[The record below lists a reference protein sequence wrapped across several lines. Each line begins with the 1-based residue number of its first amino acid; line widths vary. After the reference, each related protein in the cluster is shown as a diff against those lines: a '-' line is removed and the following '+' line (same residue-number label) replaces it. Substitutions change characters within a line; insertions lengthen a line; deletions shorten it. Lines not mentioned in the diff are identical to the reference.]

1 MLAAVDLASYTVT
14 LEEETYH
21 TVRVA
26 QGGKPLRSS
35 TRYIP
40 IPETK
45 EPATVRAY
53 ADSDYPQHHKP
64 DWKVIAG
71 LWPYLA
77 EFRGR
82 VALSIAF
89 LILAK
94 LATVATPVALKYIV
108 DYLDQGREG
117 ELLLWIPVVLV
128 VAYGMLRF
136 GSTLF
141 GELRDAVFAR
151 VAERAMRRVSLRV
164 FRHLHDRELAFHL
177 DRKTGGLARDIER
190 GTTGIS
196 FLLRFTLF
204 NIVPTLLEILMVAGI
219 LFVAFNASY
228 VFAILIAVV
237 VYVVFSIRV
246 TEWRTKFVREA
257 NARDNQSN
265 SRAIDSL
272 LNYETVKYFNNETF
286 EAELY
291 DENLEGWEKA
301 RLKNR
306 LSLAALNSGQAL
318 IIGLAMITMMVMAV
332 REVASGEITL
342 GDFTMI
348 NAYLLQ
354 LFIPLNAL
362 GFVYREIRQSLVNVE
377 RLFGL
382 LGEAPVIED
391 VPGAP
396 ELKVDKGEIGFHH
409 VHFAYREDRPI
420 LQNVDFTIPAGHTV
434 AVVGASGAGK
444 STLARLLFRFFDVS
458 KGSISIDGQNIREI
472 SQDSL
477 RSAIGVVPQDTVL
490 FNDTLYS
497 NIAYGKPEATEAEVH
512 HAAKQAR
519 LDDFIRSLPEG
530 YDTKV
535 GERGLKLSGGE
546 KQRVAI
552 ARVLLKNP
560 PLLILDE
567 ATSSLDSISEQAIL
581 DALNEVSRQR
591 TTLVIAHR
599 LSTVR
604 DADTILVM
612 DHGQIVESGGHSELL
627 ALNGYYARLWMQQQ
641 HSEDDSPA

>member
-1 MLAAVDLASYTVT
+1 M
-14 LEEETYH
+14 
-21 TVRVA
+21 
-26 QGGKPLRSS
+26 
-35 TRYIP
+35 
-40 IPETK
+40 
-45 EPATVRAY
+45 RAY
-53 ADSDYPQHHKP
+53 ADNDYPADHKP

-82 VALSIAF
+82 VFLALGF
-89 LILAK
+89 LVISK

-108 DYLDQGREG
+108 DYLDQNRGG
-117 ELLLWIPVVLV
+117 ELLLWIPVLLV
-128 VAYGMLRF
+128 VAYGLLRF

-141 GELRDAVFAR
+141 SELRDAVFAR

-164 FRHLHDRELAFHL
+164 FEHLHNRELAFHL

-190 GTTGIS
+190 GTNGIS

-204 NIVPTLLEILMVAGI
+204 NIVPTILEILLVAGI
-219 LFVAFNASY
+219 LLVVFNVGY
-228 VFAILIAVV
+228 VLAILVSVV
-237 VYVVFSIRV
+237 VYVVFSIKI

-265 SRAIDSL
+265 SRAVDSL
-272 LNYETVKYFNNETF
+272 LNYETVKYFNNENF
-286 EAELY
+286 EAQLY
-291 DENLEGWEKA
+291 DRDLEDWEKA

-318 IIGLAMITMMVMAV
+318 IIGLAMIVIMAMAV

-362 GFVYREIRQSLVNVE
+362 GFVYREIRQALVNVE

-382 LGEAPVIED
+382 LGNQPGIED
-391 VPGAP
+391 AP
-396 ELKVDKGEIGFHH
+396 DARALAVDNGEVRFRH
-409 VHFAYREDRPI
+409 VHFAYRPDRPI
-420 LQNVDFTIPAGHTV
+420 LQDVDFSIPAGHTV

-444 STLARLLFRFFDVS
+444 STLARLLFRFFDVD
-458 KGSISIDGQNIREI
+458 KGAITIDGQDIRNVT
-472 SQDSL
+472 QDSL
-477 RSAIGVVPQDTVL
+477 RAAIGVVPQDTVL
-490 FNDTLYS
+490 FNDTLYR
-497 NIAYGKPEATEAEVH
+497 NLAYGRPEASEEEVYQ
-512 HAAKQAR
+512 AARMAH
-519 LDDFIRSLPEG
+519 LEDFIHSLPDG
-530 YDTKV
+530 YETRV

-552 ARVLLKNP
+552 ARVILKNP

-567 ATSSLDSISEQAIL
+567 ATSSLDSLSEQAIL
-581 DALNEVSRQR
+581 GALKEVSQQR

-604 DADTILVM
+604 DADAILVM
-612 DHGQIVESGGHSELL
+612 DGGRIVESGHHNDLL
-627 ALNGYYARLWMQQQ
+627 ARGGRYAHLWEQQ
-641 HSEDDSPA
+641 HRSDDNSQLSQ

>member
-1 MLAAVDLASYTVT
+1 
-14 LEEETYH
+14 
-21 TVRVA
+21 VR
-26 QGGKPLRSS
+26 P
-35 TRYIP
+35 
-40 IPETK
+40 
-45 EPATVRAY
+45 Y
-53 ADSDYPQHHKP
+53 ADNDYPTNHKP
-64 DWKVIAG
+64 DWKIIAG

-77 EFRGR
+77 EYRGR
-82 VALSIAF
+82 V
-89 LILAK
+89 ILAVSMLVMAK
-94 LATVATPVALKYIV
+94 VAIVTTPIALKYIV
-108 DYLDQGREG
+108 DYLDQNRGADMV
-117 ELLLWIPVVLV
+117 LWIPLMLVL
-128 VAYGMLRF
+128 AYGALRF

-141 GELRDAVFAR
+141 SELRDAIFAR

-164 FRHLHDRELAFHL
+164 FNHLHARELAFHL

-190 GTTGIS
+190 GTNGIS

-204 NIVPTLLEILMVAGI
+204 NIVPTLLEIAMVAGI
-219 LFVAFNASY
+219 LLVAFNVSY
-228 VFAILIAVV
+228 VIAILVSVV
-237 VYVVFSIRV
+237 VFVIFSIRV
-246 TEWRTKFVREA
+246 TEWRTAFVREA
-257 NARDNQSN
+257 NNRDNQSN

-272 LNYETVKYFNNETF
+272 LNYETVKYFNNERF
-286 EAELY
+286 EAEQY
-291 DENLEGWEKA
+291 DEDLDLWEQA

-306 LSLAALNSGQAL
+306 TSMAVLNIGQAF
-318 IIGLAMITMMVMAV
+318 IIGASMVAIMAMAV
-332 REVASGEITL
+332 REVASGQMTL
-342 GDFTMI
+342 GDFTMV
-348 NAYLLQ
+348 NAYLIQ

-382 LGEAPVIED
+382 LGDKPAIED
-391 VPGAP
+391 AADAKA
-396 ELKVDKGEIGFHH
+396 LAIAKGEVQFHDVRFSYH
-409 VHFAYREDRPI
+409 QERAI
-420 LQNVDFTIPAGHTV
+420 LKGINITIPAGHTI

-444 STLARLLFRFFDVS
+444 STLARLLFRFFDVNS
-458 KGSISIDGQNIREI
+458 GSITIDGQDIRNIT
-472 SQDSL
+472 QDSL

-497 NIAYGKPEATEAEVH
+497 NLAYGRPGASEAEIH
-512 HAAKQAR
+512 HAARQAN
-519 LDDFIRSLPEG
+519 LDVFIRSLPDG
-530 YDTKV
+530 YNTRV

-581 DALNEVSRQR
+581 DALNEVTQQR

-612 DHGQIVESGGHSELL
+612 DQGQIVESGGHNELL
-627 ALNGYYARLWMQQQ
+627 AKDGYYARLWLQQQ
-641 HSEDDSPA
+641 HSDKENQE

>member
-1 MLAAVDLASYTVT
+1 M
-14 LEEETYH
+14 
-21 TVRVA
+21 R
-26 QGGKPLRSS
+26 PSS
-35 TRYIP
+35 
-40 IPETK
+40 
-45 EPATVRAY
+45 
-53 ADSDYPQHHKP
+53 DNNYPDQHKP
-64 DWKVIAG
+64 NWKIIAG

-77 EFRGR
+77 EYKGR
-82 VALSIAF
+82 VILAVGM

-94 LATVATPVALKYIV
+94 VATVTTPIALKYII
-108 DYLDQGREG
+108 DYLDQNRG
-117 ELLLWIPVVLV
+117 LDMLLWMPLMLVL
-128 VAYGMLRF
+128 AYGALRF

-141 GELRDAVFAR
+141 SELRDAIFAR

-164 FRHLHDRELAFHL
+164 FRHLHQRELAFHL

-190 GTTGIS
+190 GTRGIS

-204 NIVPTLLEILMVAGI
+204 NIVPTLLEIVMVTTI
-219 LFVAFNASY
+219 LLVAFNVSY
-228 VFAILIAVV
+228 VLAILISVL

-246 TEWRTKFVREA
+246 TEWRTGFVREA
-257 NARDNQSN
+257 NSRDNESN

-272 LNYETVKYFNNETF
+272 LNYETVKYFNNETY
-286 EAELY
+286 EAEQY
-291 DENLEGWEKA
+291 DQGLELWEQA

-306 LSLAALNSGQAL
+306 LSMAALNTGQAF
-318 IIGLAMITMMVMAV
+318 IIGVSLIVIMSMAV
-332 REVASGEITL
+332 REVAAGQMTL
-342 GDFTMI
+342 GDFTMV
-348 NAYLLQ
+348 NAYLIQ
-354 LFIPLNAL
+354 LFVPLNAL

-382 LGEAPVIED
+382 LGDKPAIED
-391 VPGAP
+391 APDAQALSVSQGAV
-396 ELKVDKGEIGFHH
+396 EFRD
-409 VHFAYREDRPI
+409 VHFSYRPDRTI
-420 LQNVDFTIPAGHTV
+420 LKGVSFSIPAGHTV

-444 STLARLLFRFFDVS
+444 STLARLLFRFFDVNS
-458 KGSISIDGQNIREI
+458 GSISIDGQDLRHI

-490 FNDTLYS
+490 FNDSLY
-497 NIAYGKPEATEAEVH
+497 NNLAYGRPGASQAEVE
-512 HAAKQAR
+512 HAAQQAN
-519 LDDFIRSLPEG
+519 LHDFIRSLPDG
-530 YDTKV
+530 YHTTV

-567 ATSSLDSISEQAIL
+567 ATSSLDSISEQVIL

-599 LSTVR
+599 LSTVS

-612 DHGQIVESGGHSELL
+612 EQGEIVESGSHSQLLELK
-627 ALNGYYARLWMQQQ
+627 GYYAKLWQQQQ
-641 HSEDDSPA
+641 HSAETPAQA

>member
-1 MLAAVDLASYTVT
+1 M
-14 LEEETYH
+14 
-21 TVRVA
+21 
-26 QGGKPLRSS
+26 
-35 TRYIP
+35 
-40 IPETK
+40 
-45 EPATVRAY
+45 RAY
-53 ADSDYPQHHKP
+53 ADNEYPVNHKP

-82 VALSIAF
+82 VVLALAF
-89 LILAK
+89 LLISK

-108 DYLDQGREG
+108 DYLDENQGG
-117 ELLLWIPVVLV
+117 EVLLWIPVILV
-128 VAYGMLRF
+128 VAYGLLRF

-141 GELRDAVFAR
+141 SELRDAAFAR

-164 FRHLHDRELAFHL
+164 FEHLHNRELAFHL

-190 GTTGIS
+190 GTNGIS

-204 NIVPTLLEILMVAGI
+204 NIVPTLLEILLVAGI
-219 LFVAFNASY
+219 LFVVFNVGY
-228 VFAILIAVV
+228 VLAILVAVV
-237 VYVVFSIRV
+237 VYVVFSIKV
-246 TEWRTKFVREA
+246 TEWRTKYVREA

-265 SRAIDSL
+265 SRAVDSL
-272 LNYETVKYFNNETF
+272 LNYETVKYFNNERF

-291 DENLEGWEKA
+291 DKDLDDWEQA

-318 IIGLAMITMMVMAV
+318 IIGAAMIVIMAMAV
-332 REVASGEITL
+332 QEVASGEITL

-362 GFVYREIRQSLVNVE
+362 GFVYREIRQALVNVE

-382 LGEAPVIED
+382 LGDEPVIED
-391 VPGAP
+391 AP
-396 ELKVDKGEIGFHH
+396 SAKALVVEKGDVRFDQ
-409 VHFAYREDRPI
+409 VHFGYRPNRQI
-420 LQNVDFTIPAGHTV
+420 LRNVSFSIPAGHTV

-444 STLARLLFRFFDVS
+444 STLARLLFRFYDVNQ
-458 KGSISIDGQNIREI
+458 GSITIDGQDIREI
-472 SQDSL
+472 TQDSL

-490 FNDTLYS
+490 FNDTLFR
-497 NIAYGKPEATEAEVH
+497 NLAYGRPEASEEEVYQ
-512 HAAKQAR
+512 AARMAHLEQ
-519 LDDFIRSLPEG
+519 FIHSLPDG
-530 YDTKV
+530 YNTQV

-552 ARVLLKNP
+552 ARVILKNP

-567 ATSSLDSISEQAIL
+567 ATSSLDSLSEQAIL
-581 DALNEVSRQR
+581 GALKEVSRQR
-591 TTLVIAHR
+591 TSLVIAHR
-599 LSTVR
+599 LSTTR

-612 DHGQIVESGGHSELL
+612 DGGCIVESGNHVELL
-627 ALNGYYARLWMQQQ
+627 GQKGHYARLWEQQ
-641 HSEDDSPA
+641 HRIGDDVVRQAPDHGPWP

>member
-1 MLAAVDLASYTVT
+1 M
-14 LEEETYH
+14 
-21 TVRVA
+21 
-26 QGGKPLRSS
+26 
-35 TRYIP
+35 
-40 IPETK
+40 
-45 EPATVRAY
+45 RAY
-53 ADSDYPQHHKP
+53 ADNEYPANHKP

-82 VALSIAF
+82 VMLALGF
-89 LILAK
+89 LIFSK

-108 DYLDQGREG
+108 DYLDQNRSGDI
-117 ELLLWIPVVLV
+117 LIWIPVLLV
-128 VAYGMLRF
+128 VAYGLLRF

-141 GELRDAVFAR
+141 SELRDAAFAR

-164 FRHLHDRELAFHL
+164 FEHLHNRELAFHL

-190 GTTGIS
+190 GTNGIS

-204 NIVPTLLEILMVAGI
+204 NIVPTLLEILLVAGI
-219 LFVAFNASY
+219 LFVVFNVSY
-228 VFAILIAVV
+228 VLAILVAVV
-237 VYVVFSIRV
+237 VYVVFSIKV
-246 TEWRTKFVREA
+246 TEWRTKYVREA

-265 SRAIDSL
+265 SRAVDSL
-272 LNYETVKYFNNETF
+272 LNYETVKYFNNERF

-291 DENLEGWEKA
+291 DKDLDDWEQA

-318 IIGLAMITMMVMAV
+318 IIGVAMIVIMALAV
-332 REVASGEITL
+332 QEVASGEITL

-362 GFVYREIRQSLVNVE
+362 GFVYREIRQALVNVE

-382 LGEAPVIED
+382 LGDEPAIKDAPNAKTLVVE
-391 VPGAP
+391 
-396 ELKVDKGEIGFHH
+396 KGEVRFDQ
-409 VHFAYREDRPI
+409 VHFGYRPNRQI
-420 LQNVDFTIPAGHTV
+420 LRNVSFSIPAGHTV

-444 STLARLLFRFFDVS
+444 STLARLLFRFYDVNR
-458 KGSISIDGQNIREI
+458 GSITIDGQDLREVT
-472 SQDSL
+472 QDSL

-490 FNDTLYS
+490 FNDTLFR
-497 NIAYGKPEATEAEVH
+497 NLAYGRPDASEEEVYR
-512 HAAKQAR
+512 AARMAHLEQ
-519 LDDFIRSLPEG
+519 FIHSLPDG
-530 YDTKV
+530 YNTQV

-552 ARVLLKNP
+552 ARVILKNP

-567 ATSSLDSISEQAIL
+567 ATSSLDSLSEQAIL
-581 DALNEVSRQR
+581 GALKEVSHQR
-591 TTLVIAHR
+591 TSLVIAHR
-599 LSTVR
+599 LSTTR

-612 DHGQIVESGGHSELL
+612 DGGCIVESGNHVELL
-627 ALNGYYARLWMQQQ
+627 GQKGHYVRLWEQQ
-641 HSEDDSPA
+641 HRTGDDGVRQAPDHGPWP

>member
-1 MLAAVDLASYTVT
+1 M
-14 LEEETYH
+14 
-21 TVRVA
+21 
-26 QGGKPLRSS
+26 
-35 TRYIP
+35 
-40 IPETK
+40 
-45 EPATVRAY
+45 RAY
-53 ADSDYPQHHKP
+53 ADNDYPADHKP
-64 DWKVIAG
+64 DWKIISG

-82 VALSIAF
+82 VVLS
-89 LILAK
+89 LVLLVLAK
-94 LATVATPVALKYIV
+94 LATVATPIALKYIV
-108 DYLDQGREG
+108 DYLDQNRGADM
-117 ELLLWIPVVLV
+117 LLWIPVILV
-128 VAYGMLRF
+128 VAYGALRF
-136 GSTLF
+136 GATLF
-141 GELRDAVFAR
+141 NELRDAVFAR

-164 FRHLHDRELAFHL
+164 FENLHQRELAFHL

-190 GTTGIS
+190 GTNGIS

-219 LFVAFNASY
+219 LFVVFNVSY
-228 VFAILIAVV
+228 VLAILVAVV
-237 VYVVFSIRV
+237 VYVVFSIKI

-272 LNYETVKYFNNETF
+272 LNYETVKYFNNERY
-286 EAELY
+286 EAEVY
-291 DENLEGWEKA
+291 DRDLDDWEQA

-318 IIGLAMITMMVMAV
+318 IIGLAMIVIMAMAV

-362 GFVYREIRQSLVNVE
+362 GFVYREIRQALVNVE
-377 RLFGL
+377 RLFKL
-382 LGEAPVIED
+382 LADKPAIED
-391 VPGAP
+391 AP
-396 ELKVDKGEIGFHH
+396 DATELAVNRGEVQFDHI
-409 VHFAYREDRPI
+409 HFAYRPDRPI
-420 LQNVDFTIPAGHTV
+420 LKDVNFSIPSGHKI

-444 STLARLLFRFFDVS
+444 STLARLLFRFYDVDQ
-458 KGSISIDGQNIREI
+458 GAIRIDGQDIRQVT
-472 SQDSL
+472 QDSL

-490 FNDTLYS
+490 FNDTLYQ
-497 NIAYGKPEATEAEVH
+497 NLAYGRPEATEEEVYR
-512 HAAKQAR
+512 AARMAH
-519 LDDFIRSLPEG
+519 LEDFIHSLPEG
-530 YDTKV
+530 YETKV

-552 ARVLLKNP
+552 ARVILKNP

-567 ATSSLDSISEQAIL
+567 ATSSLDSLSEQAIL
-581 DALNEVSRQR
+581 TALKEVSQRR

-599 LSTVR
+599 LSTVM
-604 DADTILVM
+604 DADSILVM
-612 DHGQIVESGGHSELL
+612 EGGKIVESGHHQDLL
-627 ALNGYYARLWMQQQ
+627 ARNGHYARLWFQQ
-641 HSEDDSPA
+641 HQSDGGDTEIQPES

>member
-1 MLAAVDLASYTVT
+1 M
-14 LEEETYH
+14 
-21 TVRVA
+21 
-26 QGGKPLRSS
+26 
-35 TRYIP
+35 
-40 IPETK
+40 
-45 EPATVRAY
+45 RAY
-53 ADSDYPQHHKP
+53 ADSDYSAHHKP
-64 DWKVIAG
+64 NWKVIAG

-82 VALSIAF
+82 VVLSVAF
-89 LILAK
+89 LVLAK

-108 DYLDQGREG
+108 DYLDQGRDSN
-117 ELLLWIPVVLV
+117 LLLWIPVVLV
-128 VAYGMLRF
+128 VAYGALRF
-136 GSTLF
+136 ASTLF
-141 GELRDAVFAR
+141 SELRDAVFAR

-164 FRHLHDRELAFHL
+164 FRHLHARELAFHL

-204 NIVPTLLEILMVAGI
+204 NIIPTLLEILMVAGI
-219 LFVAFNASY
+219 LLVAFNASY
-228 VFAILIAVV
+228 VIAILVAVV
-237 VYVVFSIRV
+237 VYVVFSIMV
-246 TEWRTKFVREA
+246 TEWRTRFVREA

-272 LNYETVKYFNNETF
+272 LNYETVKYFNNEQF
-286 EAELY
+286 EADLY
-291 DENLEGWEKA
+291 DQDLEEWEKA

-306 LSLAALNSGQAL
+306 LSLAALNTGQAF
-318 IIGLAMITMMVMAV
+318 IISLAMIAMMAMAV
-332 REVASGEITL
+332 TEVASGDITL

-382 LGEAPVIED
+382 LGEKPAVEDTEKAPALV
-391 VPGAP
+391 
-396 ELKVDKGEIGFHH
+396 VDKGEVGFHQ
-409 VHFAYREDRPI
+409 VSFAYRPDRPI
-420 LQNVDFTIPAGHTV
+420 LKNVDFSIPAGHTL

-444 STLARLLFRFFDVS
+444 STLARLLFRFFDVD
-458 KGSISIDGQNIREI
+458 KGSITIDGQDIREI

-477 RSAIGVVPQDTVL
+477 RAVIGVVPQDTVL
-490 FNDTLYS
+490 FNDTLYR
-497 NIAYGKPEATEAEVH
+497 NLAYGRPEATEAEVY

-519 LDDFIRSLPEG
+519 LDDFIRSLPDG

-581 DALNEVSRQR
+581 SALNEVSRQR

-604 DADTILVM
+604 DADSILVM
-612 DHGQIVESGGHSELL
+612 DHGQIVEGGSHSDLL
-627 ALNGYYARLWMQQQ
+627 AKNGYYARLWLQQQ
-641 HSEDDSPA
+641 HSDEDEQD

>member
-1 MLAAVDLASYTVT
+1 M
-14 LEEETYH
+14 
-21 TVRVA
+21 
-26 QGGKPLRSS
+26 
-35 TRYIP
+35 
-40 IPETK
+40 
-45 EPATVRAY
+45 RAY
-53 ADSDYPQHHKP
+53 ADNEYPANHKP

-82 VALSIAF
+82 VVLALAF
-89 LILAK
+89 LLISK

-108 DYLDQGREG
+108 DYLDENQGG
-117 ELLLWIPVVLV
+117 EVLLWIPVILV
-128 VAYGMLRF
+128 VAYGLLRF

-141 GELRDAVFAR
+141 SELRDAVFAR

-164 FRHLHDRELAFHL
+164 FEHLHNRELSFHL

-190 GTTGIS
+190 GTNGIS

-219 LFVAFNASY
+219 LFVVFNVGY
-228 VFAILIAVV
+228 VLAILVAVV
-237 VYVVFSIRV
+237 VYVVFSIKV
-246 TEWRTKFVREA
+246 TEWRTKYVREA

-265 SRAIDSL
+265 SRAVDSL
-272 LNYETVKYFNNETF
+272 LNYETVKYFNNERF

-291 DENLEGWEKA
+291 DKDLDDWEQA

-318 IIGLAMITMMVMAV
+318 IIGVAMIVIMAMAV
-332 REVASGEITL
+332 QEVASGEITL

-362 GFVYREIRQSLVNVE
+362 GFVYREIRQALVNVE

-382 LGEAPVIED
+382 LGDEPVIED
-391 VPGAP
+391 AP
-396 ELKVDKGEIGFHH
+396 NAKALVVEKGEVRFDQ
-409 VHFAYREDRPI
+409 VHFGYRPNRQI
-420 LQNVDFTIPAGHTV
+420 LRNVSFSIPAGHTV

-444 STLARLLFRFFDVS
+444 STLARLLFRFYDVNR
-458 KGSISIDGQNIREI
+458 GSITIDGQDIREVA
-472 SQDSL
+472 QDSL

-490 FNDTLYS
+490 FNDTLFR
-497 NIAYGKPEATEAEVH
+497 NLAYGRPDASEEEVYR
-512 HAAKQAR
+512 AARMAHLEQ
-519 LDDFIRSLPEG
+519 FIHSLPDG
-530 YDTKV
+530 YNTQV

-567 ATSSLDSISEQAIL
+567 ATSSLDSLSEQAIL
-581 DALNEVSRQR
+581 GALKEVSRQR
-591 TTLVIAHR
+591 TSLVIAHR
-599 LSTVR
+599 LSTTR

-612 DHGQIVESGGHSELL
+612 DGGCIVESGNHVELL
-627 ALNGYYARLWMQQQ
+627 GQKGHYARLWEQQ
-641 HSEDDSPA
+641 HRTGDDVVRQAPDHGPWP